1 MVPFKANLVMNWY
14 LLRPKQ
20 AQGAIYTPS
29 SVLSAMMDGSERQR
43 RSHRDELKLTTKQ
56 LQADCF
62 NQVVK
67 EVAFCITSCGFI
79 LLLYT

>member
-1 MVPFKANLVMNWY
+1 MNWY

-20 AQGAIYTPS
+20 AQGTIYTPS
-29 SVLSAMMDGSERQR
+29 SVLSEMMDGSERQR

-56 LQADCF
+56 LQVDCF
-62 NQVVK
+62 NQAAT
-67 EVAFCITSCGFI
+67 EVAFCITYCGFI